1 MSAPPLHPT
10 GQQRALTGLEG
21 TAAGGAGFGI
31 EAFKRQAPRQP
42 QAGGS
47 SGSGTNAAGA
57 FQLGAASKQGGGAAA
72 AGLDAAALPA
82 SQFTELQPWSTAQ
95 LAQALAPGAA
105 AQGSGNVLA
114 NFLTTQ
120 SVVAVGPAFGLAV
133 TLARHVACAMPSW

>member
-31 EAFKRQAPRQP
+31 EAFKRQAP
-42 QAGGS
+42 
-47 SGSGTNAAGA
+47 NAAGA